1 MNPRTARHGTKAAPR
16 GWSAPLRAIGAL
28 AAFSRELVANPRR
41 IGAAVPSSPSLARRM
56 ASHVIPGDRGFI
68 VEVGAGTGAVTE
80 ALLER
85 GVPPDRLIAV
95 ERSERLA
102 EHLRRH
108 FPHVNVV
115 TGDAGDLRALL
126 RHHGDLARE
135 GVSAVISSLPLRSLP
150 REEAARIAEEFHVLL
165 RPGGVLIQFTYSL
178 AAKSHWTLRR
188 FRRLH
193 GSIVWRNL
201 PPARVD
207 VFQPTVS
214 AGAD

>member
-1 MNPRTARHGTKAAPR
+1 MTLKNARQGNGPAPR
-16 GWSAPLRAIGAL
+16 AWPAPLRAIAAL

-41 IGAAVPSSPSLARRM
+41 IGAAAPSFPALARRM
-56 ASHVIPGDRGFI
+56 ASHVSPDDRGFI
-68 VEVGAGTGAVTE
+68 VEVGAGTGAITE

-102 EHLRRH
+102 EHLRQH

-115 TGDAGDLRALL
+115 TGDAGELRALL
-126 RHHGDLARE
+126 RHHGELARE

-150 REEAARIAEEFHVLL
+150 REEAARIAEEFHILL
-165 RPGGVLIQFTYSL
+165 RPGGVLIQFTYGL
-178 AAKSHWTLRR
+178 VAKPHWTLRN
-188 FRRLH
+188 FRRLRS
-193 GSIVWRNL
+193 SIVWKNL

-207 VFQPTVS
+207 IFQPIS
-214 AGAD
+214 